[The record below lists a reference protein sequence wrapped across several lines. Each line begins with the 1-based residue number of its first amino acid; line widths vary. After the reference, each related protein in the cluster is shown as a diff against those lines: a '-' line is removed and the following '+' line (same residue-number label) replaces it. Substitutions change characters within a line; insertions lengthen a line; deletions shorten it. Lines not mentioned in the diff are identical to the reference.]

1 MIDNCALVASSGVN
15 RIMHMGT
22 YNAASYQAWVQRE
35 LAPAIAPSVPRA
47 SVGLGLGVWNDSEV
61 AANPWNLEPAS
72 AKERICSALNH
83 SFVEL
88 DLFILSQG
96 DPDPTK
102 NFPAPHWIPELERFM
117 AGGSCAET
125 VPDTIA
131 CPKASAGHGG
141 ASEWL
146 PGGDAGC
153 CTSSE
158 KRGTLG
164 HPLSCNETCA
174 QAECAAAVTRHNI
187 ADIWV
192 AFF

>member
-1 MIDNCALVASSGVN
+1 M
-15 RIMHMGT
+15 
-22 YNAASYQAWVQRE
+22 
-35 LAPAIAPSVPRA
+35 
-47 SVGLGLGVWNDSEV
+47 
-61 AANPWNLEPAS
+61 AANPWNLDPSS

-125 VPDTIA
+125 VPDTIS

-164 HPLSCNETCA
+164 HPFSCNETCA

-187 ADIWV
+187 AGIWV